1 MRVLALGGSGGMG
14 RFAVE
19 TSMQFEN
26 ISKIFV
32 ADINADAA
40 IAFSNTMNEKAFSFI
55 VLENAIAASALI
67 SATKILLIFS
77 NCILVSTANLP
88 MPPLPPNARTLMKRL
103 SRNDVE
109 DSY

>member
-26 ISKIFV
+26 ISEIFV

-40 IAFSNTMNEKAFSFI
+40 ISFSNTMNEK
-55 VLENAIAASALI
+55 
-67 SATKILLIFS
+67 
-77 NCILVSTANLP
+77 VS
-88 MPPLPPNARTLMKRL
+88 
-103 SRNDVE
+103 
-109 DSY
+109 